1 MHDENLPQS
10 QWRLGRVEKL
20 IRGDWDIVRGVVVKV
35 VDKKGKPSRLNRPVS
50 KLFPLEVTHK
60 NTEGKIDIL
69 PDIETENVSTR
80 PPRRTAAINADLI
93 RQFIDH

>member
-1 MHDENLPQS
+1 MES
-10 QWRLGRVEKL
+10 VAFRKSGEA
-20 IRGDWDIVRGVVVKV
+20 
-35 VDKKGKPSRLNRPVS
+35 DKRRSEHCQRSSCESCWQERKASRLNRPVS

-69 PDIETENVSTR
+69 PDTETENVSTR
-80 PPRRTAAINADLI
+80 PPRRTAAVNADLI

>member
-1 MHDENLPQS
+1 M
-10 QWRLGRVEKL
+10 
-20 IRGDWDIVRGVVVKV
+20 KV
-35 VDKKGKPSRLNRPVS
+35 AGKKRKPSRLNRPVS

-69 PDIETENVSTR
+69 PDTETGNVSTR
-80 PPRRTAAINADLI
+80 PPRRTADVNADLI